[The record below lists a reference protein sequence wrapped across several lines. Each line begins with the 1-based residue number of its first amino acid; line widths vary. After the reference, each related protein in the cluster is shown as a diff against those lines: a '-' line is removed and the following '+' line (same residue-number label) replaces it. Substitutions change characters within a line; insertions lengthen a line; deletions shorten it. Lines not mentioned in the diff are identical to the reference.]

1 VGCFGN
7 TTCRQIN
14 ENGSAAGQ
22 VLTNVPA
29 NATLAAV
36 FCIPATSNSVV
47 NGAADL
53 PGPGAVALPGKY
65 QASNCAP
72 FCP

>member
-29 NATLAAV
+29 AATLGSV
-36 FCIPATSNSVV
+36 FCIPATSNAVV
-47 NGAADL
+47 NGSADL
-53 PGPGAVALPGKY
+53 PGPGAVSLPGTY
-65 QASNCAP
+65 EAHN
-72 FCP
+72 